1 MLDIKNSSLRSTV
14 ETQPQGVVF
23 CRVKKKKYQGQ
34 KQQHKLKNKGHG
46 QPNRLVLTGN
56 LG

>member
-1 MLDIKNSSLRSTV
+1 MLDIKTSSLRSTV